1 MISNVEGLLIFAS
14 AIGFALG
21 ITAELIG
28 FHTLSCWLI
37 VAMLA
42 CVLMLVLPKLF
53 RRFKKKK
60 NNKWVNFLNFV
71 AIILFSFIVAYLM
84 ASLIYYAIWGYKF
97 WDMYEVVL
105 YPTVLVYLL
114 LEVYLNFLIGE
125 KYKYH
130 DE

>member
-14 AIGFALG
+14 VVSFVLG

-28 FHTLSCWLI
+28 FHVISCWII
-37 VAMLA
+37 VAMLFF
-42 CVLMLVLPKLF
+42 VLLLVLPKLF
-53 RRFKKKK
+53 RRFKHK
-60 NNKWVNFLNFV
+60 NKKWVNFLNLM
-71 AIILFSFIVAYLM
+71 AIILFSFCVIYLM
-84 ASLIYYAIWGYKF
+84 ASLIYYAIWGVKF

-114 LEVYLNFLIGE
+114 LEVYLNFLISE

>member
-1 MISNVEGLLIFAS
+1 MISNVEGLLISS
-14 AIGFALG
+14 AVISFALG

-28 FHTLSCWLI
+28 FHALSCWLV
-37 VAMLA
+37 VAMLIS
-42 CVLMLVLPKLF
+42 VLVLVLPKLF
-53 RRFKKKK
+53 RRFKHK
-60 NNKWVNFLNFV
+60 NKKWVNFLNFL
-71 AIILFSFIVAYLM
+71 AIILFMFIVIYFM
-84 ASLIYYAIWGYKF
+84 ASLIYFAIWGHKF

-114 LEVYLNFLIGE
+114 LEIYLNFIIGE

>member
-1 MISNVEGLLIFAS
+1 MISSVEGLLIFGA
-14 AIGFALG
+14 AISFALG

-28 FHTLSCWLI
+28 FHILSCWLI
-37 VAMLA
+37 VAMLVI
-42 CVLMLVLPKLF
+42 VLMLVLPKLF
-53 RRFKKKK
+53 RRFKHK
-60 NNKWVNFLNFV
+60 NKRWVNFLNFA
-71 AIILFSFIVAYLM
+71 AILLFSFIIVYFM
-84 ASLIYYAIWGYKF
+84 ASLIYYAIWGHKF

-114 LEVYLNFLIGE
+114 LEVYLNFLISE